1 MQAVR
6 VAQRMVSI
14 ALAAL
19 AATLIGMGGVTAA
32 EPTVAP
38 KPAPKAAPAKATP
51 TKAPPAKAAPVAAK
65 PPAAPAQPAAGDE
78 AAQDGVGKPDAT
90 GLPIPRFVS
99 LRTDPINMRAG
110 PGIRYPV
117 DWVYRRR
124 HLPVEVVAEFDT
136 WRKIRDPDGA
146 EGWVHQS
153 MLTGRRTAVVKGEVR
168 RLSHNNAEDGEQI
181 ATLEAGVV
189 VSVQRCPT
197 GPYCR
202 VEVNGLQGWL
212 KRDEIWGVYP
222 DEPVE

>member
-6 VAQRMVSI
+6 VAQRMRLI
-14 ALAAL
+14 ALAG
-19 AATLIGMGGVTAA
+19 AAAMLIGLGGVIAA
-32 EPTVAP
+32 EPAA
-38 KPAPKAAPAKATP
+38 APKAAPANPPAA
-51 TKAPPAKAAPVAAK
+51 KAPPAKAAPAK
-65 PPAAPAQPAAGDE
+65 AAPAKTPTAAAPPVAADE
-78 AAQDGVGKPDAT
+78 IRDIVGKADAT

-110 PGIRYPV
+110 PGMRYPV

-124 HLPVEVVAEFDT
+124 HLPVEVVAEFET

-153 MLTGRRTAVVKGEVR
+153 MLTGRRTGVVKGDVR
-168 RLSHNNAEDGEQI
+168 RLRQTNAEDVEPV
-181 ATLEAGVV
+181 ATVEPGVV
-189 VSVQRCPT
+189 VSIQRCPT

>member
-6 VAQRMVSI
+6 VAQRMRAI
-14 ALAAL
+14 ALTGAA
-19 AATLIGMGGVTAA
+19 AMLIGLGGVIAA
-32 EPTVAP
+32 EPAA
-38 KPAPKAAPAKATP
+38 KPAPATP
-51 TKAPPAKAAPVAAK
+51 PAAKAPPAKAAPAK
-65 PPAAPAQPAAGDE
+65 VAPAKAPTAPAPTAADE
-78 AAQDGVGKPDAT
+78 VKDIVGKADAT

-99 LRTDPINMRAG
+99 WRTDPLNMRAG
-110 PGIRYPV
+110 PGRRYPV

-124 HLPVEVVAEFDT
+124 HWPVGVVEEFET

-153 MLTGRRTAVVKGEVR
+153 MLTGRRTGVVKGEVR
-168 RLSHNNAEDGEQI
+168 RLRQTNAEDVEQV
-181 ATLEAGVV
+181 ATVEPGVV
-189 VSVQRCPT
+189 VSLQRCPT

>member
-6 VAQRMVSI
+6 VVPRRRLI
-14 ALAAL
+14 ALAG
-19 AATLIGMGGVTAA
+19 AAAMLIGLGGVIAA
-32 EPTVAP
+32 EPAA
-38 KPAPKAAPAKATP
+38 APKAAPATP
-51 TKAPPAKAAPVAAK
+51 PVAKAPPAKAASAKAASAK
-65 PPAAPAQPAAGDE
+65 APTAAAPPTAADE
-78 AAQDGVGKPDAT
+78 VKDIVGKADAT

-110 PGIRYPV
+110 PGMRYPV

-124 HLPVEVVAEFDT
+124 HLPVEVVEEFET

-153 MLTGRRTAVVKGEVR
+153 MLTGRRTGVVKGEVR
-168 RLSHNNAEDGEQI
+168 RLRQANAEDGEQV
-181 ATLEAGVV
+181 ATVEPGVV
-189 VSVQRCPT
+189 VSLQRCPT

-202 VEVNGLQGWL
+202 VEVNGLRGWL

>member
-6 VAQRMVSI
+6 VAQRMRLS
-14 ALAAL
+14 ALAG
-19 AATLIGMGGVTAA
+19 AAAMLIGLGGVIAA
-32 EPTVAP
+32 EPAA
-38 KPAPKAAPAKATP
+38 APKAAPANPPAA
-51 TKAPPAKAAPVAAK
+51 KAPPAKAAPAK
-65 PPAAPAQPAAGDE
+65 AAPAKTPTAAAPPVAADE
-78 AAQDGVGKPDAT
+78 IRDIVGKADAT

-110 PGIRYPV
+110 PGMRYPV

-124 HLPVEVVAEFDT
+124 HLPVEVVAEFET

-153 MLTGRRTAVVKGEVR
+153 MLTGRRTGVVKGDVR
-168 RLSHNNAEDGEQI
+168 RLRQTNAEDVEPV
-181 ATLEAGVV
+181 ATVEPGVV
-189 VSVQRCPT
+189 VSIQRCPT